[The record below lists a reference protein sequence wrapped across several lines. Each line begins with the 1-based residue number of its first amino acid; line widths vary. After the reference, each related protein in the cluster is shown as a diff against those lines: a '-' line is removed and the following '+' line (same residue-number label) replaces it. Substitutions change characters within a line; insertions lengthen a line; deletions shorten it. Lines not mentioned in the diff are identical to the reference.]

1 VFMWDNL
8 KSHFDDELAN
18 LIYAQGHGIVPR
30 PPYSPAPGP
39 IEYI

>member
-18 LIYAQGHGIVPR
+18 LISWNSS
-30 PPYSPAPGP
+30 SPTLLAGTRSNRVH
-39 IEYI
+39 I